1 MPETSGTYPT
11 CDFDGQP
18 IGSEPPICEPD
29 APIRWKVV
37 AAAVACAALSACGG
51 GGMPPMTMLPP
62 PPTPPPPP
70 PPPPPPTTNFDTAEF
85 RRSDG
90 PGFHGAIEAWQD
102 GATGSGEIIAVI
114 DSGLDS
120 DSPEFA
126 GRVHPNSRDVAGS
139 RGVDPEDDHGTNVA
153 LVAAAARNNSGVLG
167 IAFDAQVLAIRADT
181 PGSCGSDTPQDPTL
195 GCTFSDANIAA
206 GVDLAISSGATVI
219 NLSLGGSPATSQ
231 LRNAVGRAAA
241 AGIVVVISAG
251 NGGDGSEPGIDPNQP
266 DPFAT
271 SLLEV
276 GGGNVI
282 IVGSIDEDGAF
293 SDFSNRAG
301 NSAASFI
308 SARGERICCVYDN
321 GELFVE
327 TIDGQ
332 QFVTLF
338 SGTSFAAPQVAGAVA
353 LLAQAFPN
361 LTGAE
366 IVEILLAT
374 ARDAGATGTDN
385 VFGTG
390 ILDIARAFQ
399 PQGTTTLAGT
409 GSALALVDDFAIGS
423 AAMGDALSGATIST
437 IVTDRYDRAYSV
449 DLTGQ
454 TRNAAQVQRL
464 QGAVGRG
471 GLTRAAGNDT
481 LALAITVGEGPR
493 AAGLGWSEALQ
504 LTPDD
509 ALGARVLAARV
520 AARIAPDMQVGFAVS
535 QGASGLVAQL
545 QGAERPAF
553 LIAPEA
559 GRDAGFLE
567 SSELAFATRHEVGA
581 WGITVSAERGRAWL
595 GDNRRASDIMFGIR
609 ERRPTSTFSLAM
621 DRSWHGLDASA
632 ALTLLSEE
640 GTLLGAHFNPAF
652 GLEGADT
659 VFLDGRFGYLI
670 DPKWRVGAAYRAG
683 FTTPRGG
690 SLIGAGSQVETRAWS
705 FDVTRR
711 GNFFS
716 GDSIGLRVSQ
726 PVRVTAG
733 AIQFDLPVGYD
744 YATESAIFGR
754 QSLSLAPE
762 GREIM
767 SEFNWS
773 AQLPFGR
780 VSTSVFYRSEPGHF
794 QNAPDDIGALITLG
808 SSF

>member
-1 MPETSGTYPT
+1 
-11 CDFDGQP
+11 
-18 IGSEPPICEPD
+18 
-29 APIRWKVV
+29 
-37 AAAVACAALSACGG
+37 L
-51 GGMPPMTMLPP
+51 
-62 PPTPPPPP
+62 
-70 PPPPPPTTNFDTAEF
+70 

-114 DSGLDS
+114 DSGIDS

-126 GRVHPNSRDVAGS
+126 GRIHPDSRDVAGN
-139 RGVDPEDDHGTNVA
+139 RGVDPEDDHGTNVS
-153 LVAAAARNNSGVLG
+153 LVAAGARNDEGVLG

-206 GVDLAISSGATVI
+206 GVDLAISTGASVI
-219 NLSLGGSPATSQ
+219 NLSLGGSNATSQ

-251 NGGDGSEPGIDPNQP
+251 NGGDGSEPGIDPDQP

-271 SLLEV
+271 SLLEA

-321 GELFVE
+321 GEIFVE
-327 TIDGQ
+327 TIDGE

-361 LTGAE
+361 LTGEE
-366 IVEILLAT
+366 IVEILLTT
-374 ARDAGATGTDN
+374 ARDAGASGTDN
-385 VFGTG
+385 VFGSG

-409 GSALALVDDFAIGS
+409 RSALALVDDFAIGS
-423 AAMGDALSGATIST
+423 AAMGDALSGAAIST
-437 IVTDRYDRAYSV
+437 IITDRYDRAYTV
-449 DLTGQ
+449 DLSGQ

-471 GLTRAAGNDT
+471 GLTRAAGNAA
-481 LALAITVGEGPR
+481 LSLAITIGEGPR

-535 QGASGLVAQL
+535 QSANGLVAQL

-559 GRDAGFLE
+559 GRGDAGFLD
-567 SSELAFATRHEVGA
+567 SSEIAFATRHEVGR
-581 WGITVSAERGRAWL
+581 WGFTVSAERGRAWL
-595 GDNRRASDIMFGIR
+595 GDNRRASDIMFGVR
-609 ERRPTSTFSLAM
+609 ERRPTSTFSIAA
-621 DRSWHGLDASA
+621 DRSWNGLDASA
-632 ALTLLSEE
+632 AISLLSEE

-652 GLEGADT
+652 GLVGADT
-659 VFLDGRFGYLI
+659 VFMDGQLAYSLDR
-670 DPKWRVGAAYRAG
+670 KWRIGAAYRAG
-683 FTTPRGG
+683 FSSPRGG
-690 SLIGAGSQVETRAWS
+690 ALIGSGSQVETRAWS
-705 FDVTRR
+705 FDLTRR
-711 GNFFS
+711 GNFLTR
-716 GDSIGLRVSQ
+716 DSIGLRLSQ
-726 PVRVTAG
+726 PVRVTGG
-733 AIQFDLPVGYD
+733 AIRFDMPVGYD

-754 QSLSLAPE
+754 QILSLAPE
-762 GREIM
+762 GREVM
-767 SEFNWS
+767 GELNWS
-773 AQLPFGR
+773 ARLPFGY
-780 VSTSVFYRSEPGHF
+780 VSTSAFYRSEPGHF
-794 QNAPDDIGALITLG
+794 QHAPDDVGALITL
-808 SSF
+808 SSAF